1 MEFHAPHYKKYVDD
15 FQEIAK
21 QYSLNP
27 EKVKIEFY
35 TPQCQ
40 AILTEQIEDH
50 TFKIH
55 INLEE
60 NRIVSIKHLTGNGN
74 GNTDIFKE
82 KYRKFM
88 K

>member
-1 MEFHAPHYKKYVDD
+1 MEFQTPHYQEYVDD
-15 FQEIAK
+15 FQKIAEH
-21 QYSLNP
+21 YSLNP

-40 AILTEQIEDH
+40 AILTEEIEDH

-60 NRIVSIKHLTGNGN
+60 DRIVSIKNLTGNGN
-74 GNTDIFKE
+74 GNLETFKE
-82 KYRKFM
+82 KYRPFM

>member
-1 MEFHAPHYKKYVDD
+1 MEFHTPHYKDYIDD
-15 FQEIAK
+15 FQQIAEH
-21 QYSLNP
+21 YSLNP
-27 EKVKIEFY
+27 DKVKIEFY

-40 AILTEQIEDH
+40 AILTEEIEDH

-60 NRIVSIKHLTGNGN
+60 DRIVSIKQLRGNGN
-74 GNTDIFKE
+74 GSADTYKE
-82 KYRKFM
+82 KYRQFM